1 MKKII
6 TAVATIT
13 TLGLLLFIVPAMA
26 GNCDGAAT
34 CWKKV
39 SSFYNALEANGGSA
53 RPTFVDIDGDGDQD
67 LFVGY
72 SFDQDEGNIHA
83 NNITFFQN
91 TGVPGVPK
99 WTLGT
104 HTYII
109 DTGNNSTPTPTF
121 VDIDADGDQDLFIG
135 KADGTIT
142 FYRNIGTPNTAAW
155 HRENLVYGDIDVGYR
170 AVAPA
175 FVDIDRDGDQDLFIG
190 AGDLAVGDP
199 AIYFYRNTGDY
210 NEARWSGTPETP
222 FPETPFEDKVWL
234 KDNLSPLPAFR
245 DIDGDGDQDLFI
257 GSGSAAL

>member
-135 KADGTIT
+135 
-142 FYRNIGTPNTAAW
+142 
-155 HRENLVYGDIDVGYR
+155 
-170 AVAPA
+170 
-175 FVDIDRDGDQDLFIG
+175 